1 MALAAGKTLGQYEIR
16 SPLGAGGM
24 GEVYRAHHKRLD
36 RDVAIKVLPE
46 YLTSDPDRLR
56 RFEQEARATAALNH
70 PNILAIF
77 EMDTHGTVSYL
88 VEELLDG
95 DTLREPLRR
104 GPIPLRKAIDYAVQ
118 IAHGLS
124 AAHDKGIVHR
134 DLKPENLFITKDE
147 RVKILDFGLAK
158 LGPTKDASGQEPT
171 VTQRTEPGLV
181 LGTPGYMSPE
191 QVRGE
196 IVDHRTD
203 IFAFGTVL
211 YEMVS
216 GKQPFRKPTSA
227 ETMTAILNEEPPS
240 LSQISATTPPGLQR
254 VVHRCL
260 EKNSEQRFHSAHDLA
275 FALEALT
282 DSAVTTPTG
291 SHRPE
296 SEGWTRRQKLFAG
309 IAGITVLVLGGLAY
323 LLLRPGPAP
332 KVSNYVQLTHDGK
345 YKFLVG
351 TEGSR
356 LYYAVASPEY
366 QGMEEMSTSGG
377 EPKKLPNLGP
387 AGFYPVSLSPDGSA
401 VLAVEEQAGVG
412 NGQIWSLPLLGGS
425 PRRLGDAIGR
435 GAALSPDGKW
445 LAYAN
450 RSELFLAKADGTDIH
465 KLVTMG
471 DPAVIY
477 ETVWS
482 PDQRHLEFD
491 VVDTL
496 GGRSLVWEVSSDG
509 TGLHQL
515 MPGWTKPPDSECCGR
530 WTAEGRYFVFQS
542 RRQVWALRRKFGF
555 LPTQPKPVQLTFSP
569 LAMRSPMPSAD
580 GRKLFVVGR
589 TYSAEAM
596 RYDAKPG
603 QFVPFLGGISAEFF
617 CFSKDG
623 QWMAYVTYP
632 DGALWRSKVDG
643 SERLQLTYPPSGF
656 FPPGYAIAPHWSPDG
671 KTILFVEEQA
681 HGGAKTFEISA
692 DGSSLHEFLPD
703 AHVQGGARWSADG
716 AKIVLSGRANDPHAT
731 IRIFDVA
738 THKIDE
744 LPGSKGMV
752 GATWS
757 PDGRHMVAVSADLAR
772 LLLFDFGTGKWT
784 ELVKAQPAGWEF
796 SPDGQYLQY
805 LDKTGSGCVWKIRL
819 SDGKKEKVVDV
830 KNFIDTGYW
839 GFGHLSVAP
848 DGSPLLLRDT
858 GTQDIY
864 SLDWEEP

>member
-1 MALAAGKTLGQYEIR
+1 
-16 SPLGAGGM
+16 
-24 GEVYRAHHKRLD
+24 
-36 RDVAIKVLPE
+36 
-46 YLTSDPDRLR
+46 
-56 RFEQEARATAALNH
+56 
-70 PNILAIF
+70 
-77 EMDTHGTVSYL
+77 
-88 VEELLDG
+88 
-95 DTLREPLRR
+95 
-104 GPIPLRKAIDYAVQ
+104 
-118 IAHGLS
+118 
-124 AAHDKGIVHR
+124 
-134 DLKPENLFITKDE
+134 
-147 RVKILDFGLAK
+147 
-158 LGPTKDASGQEPT
+158 
-171 VTQRTEPGLV
+171 
-181 LGTPGYMSPE
+181 
-191 QVRGE
+191 
-196 IVDHRTD
+196 
-203 IFAFGTVL
+203 
-211 YEMVS
+211 
-216 GKQPFRKPTSA
+216 
-227 ETMTAILNEEPPS
+227 MTAILNEEPPS
-240 LSQISATTPPGLQR
+240 LSQISATTPPGLQG

-260 EKNSEQRFHSAHDLA
+260 EKNSERRFHSAHDLA

-282 DSAVTTPTG
+282 DSAVNTPTG

-296 SEGWTRRQKLFAG
+296 SQGWTRRQKLFAG
-309 IAGITVLVLGGLAY
+309 ITGITVLALGGFAY
-323 LLLRPGPAP
+323 LLLRPQPAP

-387 AGFYPVSLSPDGSA
+387 AGFYPVSLSPDGPA

-450 RSELFLAKADGTDIH
+450 RSEHFLAKADGSDIH

-496 GGRSLVWEVSSDG
+496 GGRSLIWEVTSDG

-596 RYDAKPG
+596 RYDAKAG
-603 QFVPFLGGISAEFF
+603 QFVPFLGGISADGFS
-617 CFSKDG
+617 FSKDG
-623 QWMAYVTYP
+623 QWVAYVTYP
-632 DGALWRSKVDG
+632 DGVLWRSKVDG

-656 FPPGYAIAPHWSPDG
+656 FPPGYALNPHWSPDG
-671 KTILFVEEQA
+671 KRIIFVEIQA
-681 HGGAKTFEISA
+681 DSTANYGFLASKSA
-692 DGSSLHEFLPD
+692 
-703 AHVQGGARWSADG
+703 AD
-716 AKIVLSGRANDPHAT
+716 H
-731 IRIFDVA
+731 
-738 THKIDE
+738 
-744 LPGSKGMV
+744 
-752 GATWS
+752 
-757 PDGRHMVAVSADLAR
+757 DLAIKPR
-772 LLLFDFGTGKWT
+772 
-784 ELVKAQPAGWEF
+784 
-796 SPDGQYLQY
+796 
-805 LDKTGSGCVWKIRL
+805 
-819 SDGKKEKVVDV
+819 
-830 KNFIDTGYW
+830 
-839 GFGHLSVAP
+839 VAN
-848 DGSPLLLRDT
+848 R
-858 GTQDIY
+858 
-864 SLDWEEP
+864 

>member
-1 MALAAGKTLGQYEIR
+1 MV
-16 SPLGAGGM
+16 M
-24 GEVYRAHHKRLD
+24 
-36 RDVAIKVLPE
+36 
-46 YLTSDPDRLR
+46 
-56 RFEQEARATAALNH
+56 
-70 PNILAIF
+70 
-77 EMDTHGTVSYL
+77 GTV
-88 VEELLDG
+88 V
-95 DTLREPLRR
+95 
-104 GPIPLRKAIDYAVQ
+104 
-118 IAHGLS
+118 
-124 AAHDKGIVHR
+124 
-134 DLKPENLFITKDE
+134 
-147 RVKILDFGLAK
+147 
-158 LGPTKDASGQEPT
+158 
-171 VTQRTEPGLV
+171 
-181 LGTPGYMSPE
+181 YMSPE
-191 QVRGE
+191 QVRGKTA
-196 IVDHRTD
+196 DHRSD
-203 IFAFGTVL
+203 IFAFGTIL
-211 YEMVS
+211 YEMVT
-216 GKQPFRKPTSA
+216 GKATFRKPTSA

-240 LSQISATTPPGLQR
+240 ISQIAPASPPGLQR

-260 EKNSEQRFHSAHDLA
+260 EKSPEQRFQSASDMA
-275 FALEALT
+275 FALDALS
-282 DSAVTTPTG
+282 DSTVTTSTG
-291 SHRPE
+291 SHAPVGT
-296 SEGWTRRQKLFAG
+296 GWTRRQKLFAG
-309 IAGITVLVLGGLAY
+309 ITGITVLALGGLAY
-323 LLLRPGPAP
+323 LLLRPEPAP

-377 EPKKLPNLGP
+377 EPKKLPNLGLP
-387 AGFYPVSLSPDGSA
+387 GFYPVSLSPDGSA
-401 VLAVEEQAGVG
+401 LLAVEEQAGVG
-412 NGQIWSLPLLGGS
+412 TGQIWSLPLFGGS

-450 RSELFLAKADGTDIH
+450 RSELFLAKADGTDIR

-496 GGRSLVWEVSSDG
+496 GGHSLIWEVSLDG

-515 MPGWTKPPDSECCGR
+515 VPGWTHKPDEECCGR
-530 WTAEGRYFVFQS
+530 WTADGRYFVFRS
-542 RRQVWALRRKFGF
+542 RRQVWALPRKSGF

-589 TYSAEAM
+589 TYSGEAM
-596 RYDAKPG
+596 RYDAKAG
-603 QFVPFLGGISAEFF
+603 QFVPFLGGISADGFS
-617 CFSKDG
+617 FSKDG
-623 QWMAYVTYP
+623 QWVAYVTYP
-632 DGALWRSKVDG
+632 DGVLWRSKVDG

-656 FPPGYAIAPHWSPDG
+656 FPPGYALTPHWSPDG
-671 KTILFVEEQA
+671 KRIIFVEIQTDST
-681 HGGAKTFEISA
+681 AKTLEVSA
-692 DGSSLHEFLPD
+692 DGTSPHELLPD
-703 AHVQGGARWSADG
+703 DPVPGGAGWSPDG
-716 AKIVLSGRANDPHAT
+716 AKIVFSGRANDPEAT
-731 IRIFDVA
+731 IHILDVA

-752 GATWS
+752 GASWS
-757 PDGRHMVAVSADLAR
+757 PDGRHMVAVSSDLAR
-772 LLLFDFGTGKWT
+772 LLLFDFRTGKWT

-796 SPDGQYLQY
+796 SRDGQYLQY

-819 SDGKKEKVVDV
+819 SDGNKEKVVDLQ
-830 KNFIDTGYW
+830 NFIDTGYY